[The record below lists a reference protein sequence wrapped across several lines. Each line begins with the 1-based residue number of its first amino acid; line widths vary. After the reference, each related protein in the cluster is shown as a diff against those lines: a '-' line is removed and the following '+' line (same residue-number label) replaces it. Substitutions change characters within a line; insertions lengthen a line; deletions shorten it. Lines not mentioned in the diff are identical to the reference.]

1 MELICRKKHLL
12 HVRTHENFQ
21 IWVWLKTTLYRQV
34 STSDAYVIDTLWS
47 VRDDN
52 VYSGVWSFW
61 GRWQRIIHVVIFN
74 ADDNLEYKLSSFYRW
89 ELIRCVLI
97 FSTDDT
103 VKTTLL
109 TVYHSTDNIAYN
121 RVWSFI
127 KDNTSKNTLSPV
139 KRWHLF
145 KCVVIGVP
153 MTTWLLSCYLHR
165 WQP

>member
-1 MELICRKKHLL
+1 MIILPLVAFVSKSITKAGQSVNVVFSGAQSWKRCSLG
-12 HVRTHENFQ
+12 Q
-21 IWVWLKTTLYRQV
+21 IWVRVKNTLYRQV

-89 ELIRCVLI
+89 ELINRVLI
-97 FSTDDT
+97 FSTDD
-103 VKTTLL
+103 
-109 TVYHSTDNIAYN
+109 DNL
-121 RVWSFI
+121 
-127 KDNTSKNTLSPV
+127 KNTLSPV
-139 KRWHLF
+139 KRWHPL